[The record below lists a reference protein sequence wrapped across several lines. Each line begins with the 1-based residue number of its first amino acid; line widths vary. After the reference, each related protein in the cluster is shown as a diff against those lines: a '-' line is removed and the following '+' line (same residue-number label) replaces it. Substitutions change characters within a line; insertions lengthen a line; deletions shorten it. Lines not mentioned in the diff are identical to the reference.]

1 MNKTPPP
8 THYWQGQF
16 YRIGRHGFVYRW
28 NGEEWIKSEVT
39 RAQVRGY
46 HQCNSFCFRGSDE
59 AR

>member
-28 NGEEWIKSEVT
+28 NGNDWIKSTIT
-39 RAQVRGY
+39 RAELKGY
-46 HQCNSFCFRGSDE
+46 HQCNTFYFSDGL
-59 AR
+59 